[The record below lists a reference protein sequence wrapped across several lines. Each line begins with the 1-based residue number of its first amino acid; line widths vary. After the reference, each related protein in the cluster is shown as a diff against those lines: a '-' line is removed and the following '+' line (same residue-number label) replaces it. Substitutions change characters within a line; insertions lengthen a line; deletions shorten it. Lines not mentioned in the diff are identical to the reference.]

1 MKFWHALTLQF
12 HGLLFNM
19 QKRNHFQRLQ
29 QKRYSRGTYRNP
41 YFQAP
46 KIQTKKYVYGLAAGI
61 VTLLLVMIYFYAYP
75 AFSLKQVE
83 IRGLEAASN
92 AQMETQV
99 RAYLNQ
105 SHLLFFHKTNKFLFS
120 EKDLRAFLTN
130 SFAFDRLDIHVKKQS
145 LSLQIKERTS
155 DVIWKSGGEQYLAD
169 LKGVVTQKFDSQ
181 ANSRD
186 LPVFTDRNNKPVK
199 IGDAVLTEEQVKNI
213 LAFENILRTN
223 GFGFREAQID
233 LQTGK
238 WVGIVTLQGY
248 LIMFDPEG
256 DLQAQFNRLKTILDD
271 TIKDASKLQYI
282 DLRFGD
288 HVYYK

>member
-1 MKFWHALTLQF
+1 
-12 HGLLFNM
+12 M
-19 QKRNHFQRLQ
+19 QKRNHFHRLQ
-29 QKRYSRGTYRNP
+29 QKRYSRGAYRNP

-46 KIQTKKYVYGLAAGI
+46 KIQTKKYLYGLAAGI
-61 VTLLLVMIYFYAYP
+61 AALLGVMIYFYAYP

-92 AQMETQV
+92 TQIETQV

-120 EKDLRAFLTN
+120 EKDLQTFLAN
-130 SFAFDRLDIHVKKQS
+130 SFAFDRLEIRVKKQT
-145 LSLQIKERTS
+145 LSLNVKERTS

-169 LKGVVTQKFDSQ
+169 LKGVITQKIDSQ
-181 ANSRD
+181 ANLRN
-186 LPVFTDRNNKPVK
+186 LPVLTDRNNKPVK
-199 IGDAVLTEEQVKNI
+199 IGDSVLTEEQMKHI
-213 LAFENILRTN
+213 LAFENILTSN

-238 WVGIVTLQGY
+238 WVGIVTLEGY
-248 LIMFDPEG
+248 LIMFDPDG

-271 TIKDASKLQYI
+271 TIKDTSKLQYI